1 MLINPVREEDPCESE
16 RIKTLEY
23 PAVLM
28 LIKVTRASTNY
39 GTEYPPPLPDIMA
52 VINFINPR

>member
-1 MLINPVREEDPCESE
+1 MLINPIREEDPCESE

-39 GTEYPPPLPDIMA
+39 GTEYPLPDIIA